1 MESES
6 KPDPQTRPYVFKF
19 FPPHIL
25 KNNFMPPH
33 IGTFGVCPNTRAD
46 TKANPKRA
54 NFADPPNNDNLLKT
68 FNTFFVTIR

>member
-25 KNNFMPPH
+25 KNNFMPTH
-33 IGTFGVCPNTRAD
+33 IGTFAFAPATQANARAKSKEPN
-46 TKANPKRA
+46 
-54 NFADPPNNDNLLKT
+54 FPPA
-68 FNTFFVTIR
+68 